1 MSLEAI
7 KELTKKDFIAV
18 LEFVNSC
25 LSVSDEEHLCDLIG
39 NIKLF
44 VPHDFATCGVA
55 KVENGALSNVIDI
68 VNVSYPEEWMALYI
82 KNNFCIIDP
91 IARTHFSSFKP
102 QIWSKTY
109 QRYPDVDS
117 KFLSMAQDFGLSEG
131 VTYGVMEPGSSI
143 GSLFSFAGPS
153 PKLSHRHI
161 IFLELIVPHLHQALI
176 RILQEKKKREIL
188 KESGIALPLSFR
200 EEEILNWLKLGK
212 TNWEISVIL
221 NISERTV
228 KFHVR
233 NIMRKLNAVTRGHAV
248 AKAIELEIIEL

>member
-18 LEFVNSC
+18 LELINSC
-25 LSVSDEEHLCDLIG
+25 LSVSDEKRFCDLIG
-39 NIKLF
+39 DMKLF
-44 VPHDFATCGVA
+44 VPHNFATCGVA
-55 KVENGALSNVIDI
+55 KVENGALSNIIDI
-68 VNVSYPEEWMALYI
+68 ANVSYPEEWMALYL
-82 KNNFCIIDP
+82 KNEFHIIDP
-91 IARTHFSSFKP
+91 IARTHFSNFRP
-102 QIWSKTY
+102 QIWSETY
-109 QRYPDVDS
+109 QKHPDINPQ
-117 KFLSMAQDFGLSEG
+117 FLSMAQDFGLSEG
-131 VTYGVMEPGSSI
+131 LTYGVMQPGDSI

-153 PKLSHRHI
+153 QKPSRRHI
-161 IFLELIVPHLHQALI
+161 AFLELIVPHLHQALI
-176 RILQEKKKREIL
+176 RILQEKKKKEIL

-228 KFHVR
+228 KFHVH